1 MLMIRKKLDNFI
13 ESSKDEMIGHILQLV
28 SYPSFTGNREENVQS
43 LEYVLNLA
51 KDLGFRTLTTSDM
64 SVGIVEMGEGHQCLG
79 ILTHVD
85 VVGIGDPEKW
95 TNQPFE
101 GVCRDGFLWG
111 RGTSDDKGAVI
122 MSLYAMKAVL
132 DSGVK
137 FNRKVW
143 LIIGTSE
150 EGEWTD
156 METFKK
162 EFTVPDFGYS
172 PDGEFPVFNIE
183 KGYADVILSFEEPM
197 LSSVLELKGGDSPN
211 TVPSKALIRFN
222 DGREITVHGIS
233 THSSTPEEGN
243 NPIIG
248 LCKKLRDEEEGFRFA
263 GFVSRYLANDGKAN
277 DLNIDDGLDNYQG
290 EHVGITTAAPT
301 VLKLENGKV
310 VLNVNIRQKYGT
322 TLEKI
327 SRGFQEMSDE
337 FGYSYD
343 ISNYLEPMMVSGDL
357 PFLQIMREV
366 SREYGVDDSLKVAA
380 GTSYAK
386 SMERFVSWGPVF
398 PEDPQTAHM
407 EDERISIETML
418 LAAKLYACFIYR
430 MAIEEN

>member
-1 MLMIRKKLDNFI
+1 MSKDFLDSYI
-13 ESSKDEMIGHILQLV
+13 ESSKDEMMGHILKIV
-28 SYPSFTGNREENVQS
+28 SIPSFTGNIVENKKCLQ
-43 LEYVLNLA
+43 YVLDLA
-51 KDLGFRTLTTSDM
+51 EKFGFKTMTTSDM
-64 SVGIVEMGEGHQCLG
+64 SVGIVEMGEGQECLG
-79 ILTHVD
+79 ILVHVD
-85 VVGIGDPEKW
+85 IVGIGDPEKW
-95 TNQPFE
+95 TNGPFE
-101 GVCRDGFLWG
+101 GVCRDGFIWG

-162 EFTVPDFGYS
+162 EFTVPDFGFS
-172 PDGEFPVFNIE
+172 PDGEFPVFNVE

-197 LSSVLELKGGDSPN
+197 LSSILELKGGDSPN
-211 TVPSKALIRFN
+211 TVPSKAYIRLN

-243 NPIIG
+243 NPIIE
-248 LCKKLRDEEEGFRFA
+248 LCGKLRDREESFRFA
-263 GFVSRYLANDGKAN
+263 RFVSRHLTNDGKPN

-301 VLKLENGKV
+301 VLKLENGKL

-327 SRGFQEMSDE
+327 SRGFQEKSDE
-337 FGYSYD
+337 FGYSYE
-343 ISNYLEPMMVSGDL
+343 ISNYLEPMRVSGDL
-357 PFLQIMREV
+357 PFLNIMREV

-407 EDERISIETML
+407 EDERISVETML
-418 LAAKLYACFIYR
+418 LAAKLYAYFVYR
-430 MAIEEN
+430 MANEEY